1 MSEKPLDK
9 KARIESRSNLKDKM
23 WRAFVFLGCSTFLSM
38 VEGKTPTFRSDAGS
52 FMEAGFRTV
61 RRRGG
66 LQRDFTKIEVTA
78 RPLRMVE
85 IPLDIDT
92 NRVSIEIKTGR

>member
-1 MSEKPLDK
+1 MREFLK
-9 KARIESRSNLKDKM
+9 RSGVGNRRDLFKGNM
-23 WRAFVFLGCSTFLSM
+23 WTAVVFLGCLTILSL
-38 VEGKTPTFRSDAGS
+38 VEGKTPTFRADAGS

-66 LQRDFTKIEVTA
+66 LQSDFTKIEVTA
-78 RPLRMVE
+78 RPLSMVE
-85 IPLDIDT
+85 TPLDIDT

>member
-1 MSEKPLDK
+1 MREFLK
-9 KARIESRSNLKDKM
+9 RSRVGNRREILEDKM
-23 WRAFVFLGCSTFLSM
+23 GTAFVFLGCFTILSL
-38 VEGKTPTFRSDAGS
+38 VEGKTPTFRADAGS

-66 LQRDFTKIEVTA
+66 LQSDFTKIEVTA
-78 RPLRMVE
+78 RPLSMVE
-85 IPLDIDT
+85 TPLDIDT